1 MTDQRRHHADDE
13 HIENMIR
20 GLPRRE
26 PDPALRAQ
34 VLSRARPRTHR
45 PWVAPRPLLAA
56 ALVAALL
63 LIDVVVLKVQD
74 RSLPGASQPSLVA
87 ATAGRSPTVDADATW
102 LAELLGETA
111 PTHIAWLHSDP
122 PASDDSYA
130 TLRES
135 LLANGSGG

>member
-1 MTDQRRHHADDE
+1 M
-13 HIENMIR
+13 R

-26 PDPALRAQ
+26 PDPNLRAR
-34 VLSRARPRTHR
+34 VLSRTRPRTHR

-63 LIDVVVLKVQD
+63 AIDVIVLKVQD

-87 ATAGRSPTVDADATW
+87 TTAGRSPTAEADATW

-111 PTHIAWLHSDP
+111 PARVALLRSDP
-122 PASDDSYA
+122 AASDDSYA